1 MSDKPYRPELDERV
15 RLRESEDAW
24 IVLRRP
30 VTGGYVVGPA
40 DGGSMRRIVASTDI
54 EPWQT
59 HAPDDAPPFSRE
71 EIEAALGG
79 PPRVPPPWVM
89 QVIDDL
95 VAEWRAAWERQPAML
110 RGIELAANLA
120 SRLAARWVLAADPDL
135 LAELLG
141 EEDEDPRPLAI
152 GTLAGVVLP
161 VALQQVQPQT

>member
-1 MSDKPYRPELDERV
+1 MSDKPYRPEVDDRV
-15 RLRESEDAW
+15 RLRGSDDEW

-54 EPWQT
+54 EPWQQ
-59 HAPDDAPPFSRE
+59 ADDAPPFSRE

-79 PPRVPPPWVM
+79 PPRLPPPWVM

-95 VAEWRAAWERQPAML
+95 VAEWRAAWESQPTML

-120 SRLAARWVLAADPDL
+120 SRCAARWTLAADPAL
-135 LAELLG
+135 LAELVG
-141 EEDEDPRPLAI
+141 EQDEDLRPLAI

-161 VALQQVQPQT
+161 VALQQVQPPT